1 MTATHN
7 PWLVFMSLFVAI
19 ITSYLTLH
27 FASRITLSRTRVTAA
42 ALITGACISG
52 VAIWGLHFLAIAAS
66 QSPAGG
72 HAPLTILAI
81 VMSVVAAAVALH
93 IVTRHTQTTGRLAAS
108 LKRANEE
115 LQRIALLDPLTKLP
129 NRLLLEDRIQQAI
142 VHATRNKVHC
152 AVLFLDLD
160 RFKVVNDSLGHSVG
174 DELLRAVAAK
184 LQTIVR
190 AEDTV
195 SRLGGDEFVM
205 LLREV
210 ANVDDATNIA
220 CKILE
225 ALHTPFNIQE
235 QDFFV
240 TPSIGI
246 TVFPLHGDSAQIL
259 ITRADA
265 AMYSAKQ
272 SGRNTFQVF
281 TPDMATFFPE
291 RLTLESELRRAV
303 TRKEF
308 ELHYQPKVNVG
319 DGTIVGMEALVRWKH
334 PERGLLLPRDF
345 VGIAEDTGLMTVL
358 GKWIIAHACAQ
369 NKAWRDAGFAPLR
382 VGINISG
389 VQFRQ
394 RDLLDTI
401 ADTLSTTGLPA
412 DCLELEITE
421 AVVMHNPSAA
431 IVTLEKLSELG
442 VHVAIDDFG
451 TGCSSLSYLKRL
463 PIDRLKIDCSFV
475 RDISSDPDDAA
486 IVKATIGVAHN
497 LRLKVIAEGV
507 ETAEQLEFLRR
518 LGCDEYQGYHN
529 SRPLTAAQFER
540 MLRMNFAVSA
550 AHL

>member
-1 MTATHN
+1 
-7 PWLVFMSLFVAI
+7 
-19 ITSYLTLH
+19 
-27 FASRITLSRTRVTAA
+27 
-42 ALITGACISG
+42 
-52 VAIWGLHFLAIAAS
+52 
-66 QSPAGG
+66 
-72 HAPLTILAI
+72 
-81 VMSVVAAAVALH
+81 
-93 IVTRHTQTTGRLAAS
+93 
-108 LKRANEE
+108 
-115 LQRIALLDPLTKLP
+115 
-129 NRLLLEDRIQQAI
+129 
-142 VHATRNKVHC
+142 
-152 AVLFLDLD
+152 
-160 RFKVVNDSLGHSVG
+160 VNDSLGHSVG
-174 DELLRAVAAK
+174 DELLRAVASK

-210 ANVDDATNIA
+210 ANVEDATNIA
-220 CKILE
+220 SKILE
-225 ALHTPFNIQE
+225 ALETPFQIEE

-246 TVFPLHGDSAQIL
+246 TVFPLHGDSAQTL

-272 SGRNTFQVF
+272 AGRNTFQVF
-281 TPDMATFFPE
+281 TPDMSTFFPE

-303 TRKEF
+303 THEEF
-308 ELHYQPKVNVG
+308 ELHYQPKVNVA
-319 DGTIVGMEALVRWKH
+319 DGRIIGMEALVRWRH
-334 PERGLLLPRDF
+334 PEKGLLLPRDF
-345 VGIAEDTGLMTVL
+345 VSVAEDTGLMTVI
-358 GKWIIAHACAQ
+358 GKWIIQQACAQ
-369 NKAWRDAGFAPLR
+369 NKAWRDAGFPPLR
-382 VGINISG
+382 VGINISV

-394 RDLLDTI
+394 RDLPDII
-401 ADTLSTTGLPA
+401 AHALVTTGLPA

-431 IVTLEKLSELG
+431 IVTLEKLSEMG

-463 PIDRLKIDCSFV
+463 PIDRLKIDCSFI
-475 RDISSDPDDAA
+475 RDIASDPDDAA

-529 SRPLTAAQFER
+529 SRPLTVAQFER
-540 MLRMNFAVSA
+540 MLRVDFGVSLA
-550 AHL
+550 SV

>member
-1 MTATHN
+1 
-7 PWLVFMSLFVAI
+7 MSLFVAI
-19 ITSYLTLH
+19 ITSYLALH
-27 FASRITLSRTRVTAA
+27 FATRIALARNRVTAA
-42 ALITGACISG
+42 ALIAGACATG
-52 VAIWGLHFLAIAAS
+52 VAIWVLHFLAITAS
-66 QSPAGG
+66 QSPTGE
-72 HAPLTILAI
+72 HAPLTFFVI
-81 VMSVVAAAVALH
+81 VMSVVASATALH
-93 IVTRHTQTTGRLAAS
+93 IVTRHTQTSGRLAAS

-129 NRLLLEDRIQQAI
+129 NRVLLEDRIQQAI
-142 VHATRNKVHC
+142 VQATRNKVHC

-174 DELLRAVAAK
+174 DELLRAIAGK

-210 ANVDDATNIA
+210 ANIDDATNIA
-220 CKILE
+220 SKILE

-235 QDFFV
+235 RDFFV

-246 TVFPLHGDSAQIL
+246 TVFPLHGDTAQML

-272 SGRNTFQVF
+272 AGRNTFQVF
-281 TPDMATFFPE
+281 TPDMSTFFPE
-291 RLTLESELRRAV
+291 RLMLESELRRAAA
-303 TRKEF
+303 RREF

-319 DGTIVGMEALVRWKH
+319 DGRIVGMEALVRWKH
-334 PERGLLLPRDF
+334 PEKGLLLPRDF
-345 VGIAEDTGLMTVL
+345 MSVAEDTGLMTVI
-358 GKWIIAHACAQ
+358 GKWIIEHACAQ
-369 NKAWRDAGFAPLR
+369 SKAWRDAGFPPLR
-382 VGINISG
+382 VGINVSG

-401 ADTLSTTGLPA
+401 AQTLLTTGLPA

-421 AVVMHNPSAA
+421 AVVMHNPASA
-431 IVTLEKLSELG
+431 IVMLEKLSEMG
-442 VHVAIDDFG
+442 VHIAIDDFG

-529 SRPLTAAQFER
+529 SHPLTAAQFER
-540 MLRMNFAVSA
+540 MLRVDFGVCA
-550 AHL
+550 AHV

>member
-1 MTATHN
+1 
-7 PWLVFMSLFVAI
+7 MSLFVAI
-19 ITSYLTLH
+19 ITSYLALH
-27 FASRITLSRTRVTAA
+27 FATRIALARNRVTAA
-42 ALITGACISG
+42 ALIAGACATG
-52 VAIWGLHFLAIAAS
+52 VAIWVLHFLAITAS
-66 QSPAGG
+66 QSPTGE
-72 HAPLTILAI
+72 HAPLTFFVI
-81 VMSVVAAAVALH
+81 VMSVVASATALH
-93 IVTRHTQTTGRLAAS
+93 IVTRHTQTSGRLAAS

-129 NRLLLEDRIQQAI
+129 NRVLLEDRIQQAI
-142 VHATRNKVHC
+142 VQATRNKVHC

-174 DELLRAVAAK
+174 DELLRAIAGK

-210 ANVDDATNIA
+210 ANIDDATNIA
-220 CKILE
+220 SKILE

-235 QDFFV
+235 RDFFV

-246 TVFPLHGDSAQIL
+246 TVFPLHGDTAQML

-272 SGRNTFQVF
+272 AGRNTFQVF
-281 TPDMATFFPE
+281 TPDMSTFFPE
-291 RLTLESELRRAV
+291 RLMLESELRRAAA
-303 TRKEF
+303 RREF

-319 DGTIVGMEALVRWKH
+319 DGRIVGMEALVRWKH
-334 PERGLLLPRDF
+334 PEKGLLLPRDF
-345 VGIAEDTGLMTVL
+345 MSVAEDTGLMTVI
-358 GKWIIAHACAQ
+358 GKWIIEHACAQ
-369 NKAWRDAGFAPLR
+369 SKAWRDAGFPPLR
-382 VGINISG
+382 VGINVSG

-401 ADTLSTTGLPA
+401 AQTLLTTGLPA

-421 AVVMHNPSAA
+421 AVVMHNPASA
-431 IVTLEKLSELG
+431 IVMLEKLSEMG
-442 VHVAIDDFG
+442 VHIAIDDFG

-529 SRPLTAAQFER
+529 SHPLTAAQFER
-540 MLRMNFAVSA
+540 MLRVDFGVCT
-550 AHL
+550 AHV